1 MENTTQTPPQT
12 PRNHIVTP
20 MYDTLKTK
28 DRNTAF
34 ETYFHRDNPEYCNV
48 DFQMK
53 KILDETWDKISND
66 FKTLEIQEDH
76 DPLTVQQAFYCC
88 CVTCSIPLRSHT
100 RLLCGGDLCINQTYK
115 GFSRDIKEQMYH
127 YHMEQY
133 RTKKSVE
140 DLKDELTTIN
150 DDSDEEDDEVARW
163 FNDTTTRCSS
173 A

>member
-1 MENTTQTPPQT
+1 MEYITQTPPQT

-20 MYDTLKTK
+20 MYDTLKTE

-34 ETYFHRDNPEYCNV
+34 EDYFHRDNPNYCNV
-48 DFQMK
+48 DFRIKEAVDERWDQMTK
-53 KILDETWDKISND
+53 S
-66 FKTLEIQEDH
+66 FKTLMIQEDH
-76 DPLTVQQAFYCC
+76 DPLAVQQTFYCC

-115 GFSRDIKEQMYH
+115 GFPRHVKEDMYR

-133 RTKKSVE
+133 RKKKSVE
-140 DLKDELTTIN
+140 ELKKELSSIK